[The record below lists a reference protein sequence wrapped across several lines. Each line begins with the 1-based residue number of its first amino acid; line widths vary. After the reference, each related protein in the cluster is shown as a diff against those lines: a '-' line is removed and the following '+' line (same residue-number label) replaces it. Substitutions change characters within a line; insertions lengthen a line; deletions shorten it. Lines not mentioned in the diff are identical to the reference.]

1 MNLDIINNI
10 VNDVKNNK
18 FIDEFIKELQNYI
31 DTKKEDIK
39 LPDSETKLNTMYRD
53 KLLVERSNI
62 LNKYAEQTID
72 RGDMYYIYDTNSKMI
87 NGYNLCVCKEGMS
100 HIVIEANKELL
111 PKGSNI
117 GSVLRK
123 KGNEYV
129 LDEEATIY
137 IGNEIENI
145 KKEII
150 EEQKEYL
157 ESKRIEGH
165 VYEMS
170 ENNGESVWLF
180 DITNNSSEGIEEMNF
195 PNDLLENSEE
205 GDLFIYRN
213 GEYEKYSK

>member
-18 FIDEFIKELQNYI
+18 FIEEFIKELQNHI
-31 DTKKEDIK
+31 DTKKEDIV
-39 LPDSETKLNTMYRD
+39 LSDSEIKLNTIYRD
-53 KLLVERSNI
+53 KLLIERSNI
-62 LNKYAEQTID
+62 LNSYAEQTLD
-72 RGDMYYIYDTNSKMI
+72 KGEMYYIYDKNSKMV
-87 NGYNLCVCKEGMS
+87 NGYNLCACKEGMS
-100 HIVIEANKELL
+100 HMVIEASKEEL
-111 PKGSNI
+111 PSESNI

-123 KGNEYV
+123 NGNAYI
-129 LDEEATIY
+129 LDQEATIT
-137 IGNEIENI
+137 INNEIKNIEN
-145 KKEII
+145 KII

-165 VYEMS
+165 IYEMT

-180 DITNNSSEGIEEMNF
+180 DITNNSSEGIEEMGF
-195 PNDLLENSEE
+195 PKNLLKNSEE